1 MKLTQK
7 QYEMFINKSIDYKQS
22 KFKNKKIII
31 DGIKFDSKKEGYY
44 YIYLKELEKTN
55 KISNL
60 QLQVKYELQP
70 KFKYNNKTY
79 RAITYIADFVYE
91 ENGKTSVIDVKGFK
105 TDVYNLKKKLLL
117 YNYPNIIF
125 KEI

>member
-7 QYEMFINKSIDYKQS
+7 QYEMFINKSIDYKQN

-44 YIYLKELEKTN
+44 YVYLKELEKTN

-70 KFKYNNKTY
+70 KFKYDNKTY
-79 RAITYIADFVYE
+79 RSITYIADFVYE
-91 ENGKTSVIDVKGFK
+91 ENGKTIVIDVKGFK
-105 TDVYNLKKKLLL
+105 TDVYKLKKKLLL

>member
-7 QYEMFINKSIDYKQS
+7 QYEMFINKSIDYKQN

-44 YIYLKELEKTN
+44 YVYLKELEKTN

-70 KFKYNNKTY
+70 KFKHDNKTY
-79 RAITYIADFVYE
+79 RSITYIADFAYE
-91 ENGKTSVIDVKGFK
+91 ENGKTVVIDVKGFK

>member
-7 QYEMFINKSIDYKQS
+7 QYEMFINKSIDYKQN

-44 YIYLKELEKTN
+44 YVYLKELEKTN

-70 KFKYNNKTY
+70 KFKRDNKTY
-79 RAITYIADFVYE
+79 RSITYIADFAYE
-91 ENGKTSVIDVKGFK
+91 ENGKTVVIDVKGFK
-105 TDVYNLKKKLLL
+105 TDVYKLKKKLLL

>member
-7 QYEMFINKSIDYKQS
+7 QYEMFINKSIDYKQN

-44 YIYLKELEKTN
+44 YVYLKELEKTN

-70 KFKYNNKTY
+70 KFKYDNKTY
-79 RAITYIADFVYE
+79 RAITYIADFAYK
-91 ENGKTSVIDVKGFK
+91 ENGKTVVIDVKGFK
-105 TDVYNLKKKLLL
+105 TDVYKLKKKLLL

>member
-7 QYEMFINKSIDYKQS
+7 QYEMFINKSIDYKQN

-44 YIYLKELEKTN
+44 YVYLKELEKTN

-60 QLQVKYELQP
+60 QLQVKYE
-70 KFKYNNKTY
+70 
-79 RAITYIADFVYE
+79 
-91 ENGKTSVIDVKGFK
+91 
-105 TDVYNLKKKLLL
+105 
-117 YNYPNIIF
+117 
-125 KEI
+125 

>member
-44 YIYLKELEKTN
+44 YIYLKELEKSN

-91 ENGKTSVIDVKGFK
+91 ENGKTIVIDVKGFK
-105 TDVYNLKKKLLL
+105 TDVYKLKKKLLL